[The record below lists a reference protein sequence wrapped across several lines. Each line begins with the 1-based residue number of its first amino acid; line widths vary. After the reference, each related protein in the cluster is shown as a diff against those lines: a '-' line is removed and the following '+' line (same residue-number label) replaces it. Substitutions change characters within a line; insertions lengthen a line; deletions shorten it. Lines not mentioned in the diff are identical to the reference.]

1 TLWDG
6 GWLLCQL
13 LPYSES
19 EFNSNHLKMK
29 LADKIAAS
37 SYYVVVPNFFYGE
50 PYDPQNTNRPLGIE
64 NLSQLPIRLEISIVC
79 PYMYLLLQ
87 INGLLNF
94 VFGCSFSH
102 QMVFLAQVSRILLTT
117 LLKPL
122 PRSSGINKSGGS
134 SEPST
139 IGVRNMLA
147 SEQECGS
154 LHRDH
159 IAEQKVVAKGSN

>member
-1 TLWDG
+1 SITCWYLETDETLWDG

-64 NLSQLPIRLEISIVC
+64 NLSQLPI
-79 PYMYLLLQ
+79 
-87 INGLLNF
+87 
-94 VFGCSFSH
+94 SFSH

>member
-1 TLWDG
+1 TSD
-6 GWLLCQL
+6 
-13 LPYSES
+13 
-19 EFNSNHLKMK
+19 
-29 LADKIAAS
+29 
-37 SYYVVVPNFFYGE
+37 
-50 PYDPQNTNRPLGIE
+50 
-64 NLSQLPIRLEISIVC
+64 LSQLPIRLEISIVC

-87 INGLLNF
+87 INGLLNS

-122 PRSSGINKSGGS
+122 PGSSGINKSRGS
-134 SEPST
+134 FEPST

-159 IAEQKVVAKGSN
+159 IAEQKVLAKGSN